1 MSTWNIYHK
10 DGSKLTD
17 VNGEQITVHGLEY
30 SDSWMGE
37 CFVTINFKHEVP
49 INFQIGDY
57 IVYRGE
63 RFELNYEPG
72 KDKQARPDT
81 YGEGFVYDSVKFNAL
96 QDELS
101 RAEFLDVVLND
112 NELHYT
118 ALPKFPFYVQTLD
131 DLLDRIQANLDEQI
145 GKGLWKIYSRNM
157 ERSVQR
163 GALESEWMSMYGEGT
178 RDNVIESM
186 SITVDSQTCWQA
198 LSLVNEKW
206 DINFIVRGRNVYV
219 GTTGIQA
226 NHIFKYGLGEG
237 LYEIVQN
244 ADSDQSVVTRLRAYG
259 SEKNLPSH
267 YYADLGVKYVAN
279 ITKVVEASTNV
290 ELELGIDYIETYFK
304 NKRKYIVSGE
314 SQEQSFGW
322 VLQVTFDFQTIIT
335 GYVTQAYNS
344 NKCRFYSELKGTQ
357 VDSGDEESK
366 EKLEAFIAQ
375 VKAGNTKMYITS
387 GLNKKIVPSSM
398 KEYAENLPNNMSINR
413 LMLPGFP
420 HVSLSDFY
428 DSLTDEEKKYVNP
441 TGKQHR
447 FSTDPHRPYI
457 DSINIDQ
464 IGLRSASQFFDTDDK
479 TNGVIE
485 IYPTIEEMEIGGVRV
500 DEIDEGIAP
509 DDDGRFGD
517 NETVRNVD
525 IYLNKAIDFDINDL
539 KDDDFSISMKD
550 GMCGGRTF
558 KVASS
563 TKVDGRWRLTIERVK
578 DDALELWFPYRDY
591 PIKKGDHFVLTGIT
605 LPDSYVNAASL
616 KLLKYAIAYLDKNDY
631 TRYVYQPKVDELF
644 MARQHD
650 QAKEDTTGTI
660 KSLHDTLKAGDLME
674 FEDTDLGIGGVISID
689 QLTIKEEDGK
699 IPTYEITLR
708 EDKEVGTIQ
717 KIQQQISSLQSGN
730 GGTGAGLTTTQV
742 KNQVATEGSKH
753 FISKINNDTAKGTVT
768 WEKIQKFLQ
777 GLNIGDGNSKWSA
790 DGTLI
795 LFRLLTNNFS
805 SGLYGQGAQI
815 DEKGNIEANSIYTRQ
830 FISAPK
836 FVYNEI
842 SVTKAEQWNTNGYGT
857 IESVDVENRT
867 ITLHL
872 EENDYGSLQV
882 GDICRGLYADI
893 DNAHGADK
901 TEEGAL
907 DDCNFVQHKGFFT
920 TYFYVSHIITSEKG
934 KFVFQYGKKSSVT
947 PDPCAYMD
955 FAQYG
960 SFTDEKRQSSM
971 YFSSR
976 GNSYIEVLDGVC
988 TWEVQPQNRVAR
1000 YGWLGGLALVKKDG
1014 SIVRPEGNGIY
1025 VQDNIY
1031 FGGNVNYLQGLS
1043 GLDDLREEA
1052 KAYDVSLSQY
1062 QSVITVDDMGNVING
1077 LYTEDEAKTTKQYR
1091 ISTAV
1096 FVRKGM
1102 DILLEEDGNTED
1114 VTAGHYRVHAVSED
1128 CEVMVQNSTIFVT
1141 AIKNIKDGVA
1151 GTTDDA
1157 TFDYDAM
1164 RKATDAM
1171 VTIVVELEGKTSK
1184 MVQMPI
1190 RIQHDTLPFMVCD
1203 LSNESASVA
1212 WNTKTAKY
1220 IGLPIK
1226 TKVSLM
1232 YHNEPWAISSLNIS
1246 KVAGLKTS
1254 MSIEGKAKVIT
1265 IDADNLTADTL
1276 AQVTKMNIT
1285 VVGRYAGANYEYTRE
1300 LTILK
1305 SSDTVVYELIPSA
1318 DSIVV
1323 DKDGNKT
1330 VNSVSCDVYATS
1342 SDDKRYKLTALPS
1355 GMTLKYGKSENAT
1368 TSVGIG
1374 ADVPVSVSDKMVTFA
1389 LYDSNNNMLDKESV
1403 PVVAFGK
1410 DGKGIEYIFK
1420 LQDTAPSNP
1429 TPDNYAT
1436 NTEYQRTDK
1445 EFVPS
1450 GWTDDPTGVT
1460 AANPYEW
1467 VCKRVSTNGHWG
1479 AFSEPAEY
1487 AHFGKHAPKAKS
1499 SDDIVTIPTDSNGN
1513 ALLTFREEVGFSLL
1527 VDGHECNI
1535 SSIQKYSSTL
1545 SNVSCSI
1552 SSNVATIKCEEG
1564 AKLGITSQTVVFKV
1578 TGTLDGSSYI
1588 DYVTVKVVPNVTGA
1602 DGDGYEYI
1610 YYLSSSSSASSIP
1623 TPKRTNGVLT
1633 NGWKDDP
1640 MAPTKSS
1647 QYVWV
1652 AYKKGAV
1659 GSDGTFSTPKLFNRY
1674 PRSIDHQTCKYL
1686 TTSSISDN
1694 PSASKIWSSGSTT
1707 MPTDFNDTYPWLWKL
1722 TRTFFTDNTTED
1734 SVVCEGYKAKD
1745 GIGIKSVNTW
1755 YGLSSYMTSQP
1766 SSYGYDTLSD
1776 IVIKDNKDMY
1786 VWSRDEV
1793 TYTDNKTG
1801 WTGAYCIGKCSDLV
1815 SVREEYGTS
1824 TSDGTEPSSW
1834 SGTYPDSAP
1843 KGTYIWSRDVVE
1855 WKDGITTTSAAQ
1867 LIGYIATDGLH
1878 APKATCTDDKV
1889 TIPTDSSGNA
1899 LVSFDESISFNL
1911 YVDGTACSISSVTK
1925 VSDTLSYVYCSIS
1938 SNVARFSCSKGATL
1952 GKNAQH
1958 VRFKV
1963 VGTLSGKTYSDY
1975 VIVKVIP
1982 NVTGEDG
1989 DGYEYIYYLSSSSSA
2004 SSIPTPKRTNG
2015 VLTNGWQDDPMSPT
2029 VDKQYV
2035 YVAYKKG
2042 VVGSN
2047 GTFSAPKLFNRFPKS
2062 ISKQETRF
2070 YAHSSLTSAPKNDVL
2085 WNSGSTSMPTDF
2097 SDAYPWLWKIVR
2109 TTYTDGTTSDVVSCE
2124 GYKAKDGIGI
2134 KSVNTYY
2141 ALSDDME
2148 QPSTSK
2154 FTHDTLSEVV
2164 ISNNG
2169 DKYVWSADK
2178 VTYTNTDIGWT
2189 GIYCIGK
2196 CSDLTSVIEEYG
2208 TSASDT
2214 NKPTSWSEKYPTDAP
2229 KGTYIWSRD
2238 KIVWKKGDPTYST
2251 AQLIG
2256 YIAKDG
2262 ENGVGSVVAY
2272 QREAVLPTQK
2282 PSVTSYDIYKNS
2294 DELGNKWQKS
2304 APPAKEGLYS
2314 GGSISGTVL
2323 YNQNANGGNW
2333 QSGVSDGGYTWY
2345 KSPAVANNGIATMQ
2359 IRFSTTVANQYVT
2372 FYIKAY
2378 SEANYDFILLSE
2390 IDSANVDR
2398 TNNYSFRVSGN
2409 GVVEKATLK
2418 CDKAGSHFVTVA
2430 YAKDVGG
2437 ASFGDYGLVRMS
2449 TSENYVRMKPLL
2461 YRCDGEVASNKVIA
2475 WGNIY
2480 QAQGDKGDTGDKG
2493 DKGETGGKGDKGETG
2508 VGIASIQTYYL
2519 ISSMS
2524 SGITTSSSG
2533 WSTNMV
2539 NPTSSKPYLWSY
2551 VKTTLSNGDIT
2562 SSTPVIIGNFAEA
2575 GVMGE
2580 IGCIIRP
2587 SIWKSGVEYLN
2598 ESALTNKQEKY
2609 IDLVYVEDAS
2619 ANDGWRQYMC
2629 ALTHTS
2635 SSNNSPTSSGGSKY
2649 WTKLSDTG
2657 PIYAPLILAKN
2668 AVLNFTQGQQFNLVE
2683 NGKIFASYRIPGS
2696 DGAALWLGGSTASS
2710 APFSV
2715 DKNGS
2720 LKSTSGIIGGVEI
2733 SQERLGVGVAD
2744 VGNKTFKGA
2753 ILSSEGIF
2761 TGYKS
2766 SYFGAGVFAAD
2777 DPSGSTIQMY
2787 DKKALS
2793 TISVSSPSLYVRKYS
2808 PDSMILNNIDKYY
2821 GAALIVDV
2829 PKGVGVAS
2837 LGNNVLGGLALS
2849 AVAGDLDIGSTDNL
2863 FQKNRGTVAYLTNSS
2878 GRRFYLPDNP
2888 HEGQVVIVIQG
2899 STGNITFYHPGKRLV
2914 IQNTVKDSG
2923 GFYSGK
2929 QGQFNIFV
2937 YIGSMWYGTYSNG

>member
-1 MSTWNIYHK
+1 MVTEVKNTNYWISSSALYIQLNAMGEPDYIQSSVVSGASILCYMNNVPGLGYDAGHNYQRWTLASYPSIFPDSGKKYIYVAIPRVRTGDNDIATVVFPSQRIDIYGK
-10 DGSKLTD
+10 AIIEQTKEDGSK
-17 VNGEQITVHGLEY
+17 
-30 SDSWMGE
+30 
-37 CFVTINFKHEVP
+37 
-49 INFQIGDY
+49 
-57 IVYRGE
+57 
-63 RFELNYEPG
+63 EL
-72 KDKQARPDT
+72 
-81 YGEGFVYDSVKFNAL
+81 
-96 QDELS
+96 
-101 RAEFLDVVLND
+101 
-112 NELHYT
+112 
-118 ALPKFPFYVQTLD
+118 
-131 DLLDRIQANLDEQI
+131 
-145 GKGLWKIYSRNM
+145 
-157 ERSVQR
+157 
-163 GALESEWMSMYGEGT
+163 
-178 RDNVIESM
+178 
-186 SITVDSQTCWQA
+186 
-198 LSLVNEKW
+198 
-206 DINFIVRGRNVYV
+206 
-219 GTTGIQA
+219 
-226 NHIFKYGLGEG
+226 
-237 LYEIVQN
+237 
-244 ADSDQSVVTRLRAYG
+244 
-259 SEKNLPSH
+259 
-267 YYADLGVKYVAN
+267 
-279 ITKVVEASTNV
+279 
-290 ELELGIDYIETYFK
+290 
-304 NKRKYIVSGE
+304 VSG
-314 SQEQSFGW
+314 
-322 VLQVTFDFQTIIT
+322 
-335 GYVTQAYNS
+335 
-344 NKCRFYSELKGTQ
+344 
-357 VDSGDEESK
+357 
-366 EKLEAFIAQ
+366 
-375 VKAGNTKMYITS
+375 
-387 GLNKKIVPSSM
+387 
-398 KEYAENLPNNMSINR
+398 
-413 LMLPGFP
+413 
-420 HVSLSDFY
+420 
-428 DSLTDEEKKYVNP
+428 
-441 TGKQHR
+441 
-447 FSTDPHRPYI
+447 
-457 DSINIDQ
+457 DQ
-464 IGLRSASQFFDTDDK
+464 IGNENFYYIYLQGIISEVKTDTDNTRKREWEQHIDCGSLA
-479 TNGVIE
+479 T
-485 IYPTIEEMEIGGVRV
+485 
-500 DEIDEGIAP
+500 DE
-509 DDDGRFGD
+509 
-517 NETVRNVD
+517 
-525 IYLNKAIDFDINDL
+525 
-539 KDDDFSISMKD
+539 
-550 GMCGGRTF
+550 
-558 KVASS
+558 
-563 TKVDGRWRLTIERVK
+563 
-578 DDALELWFPYRDY
+578 
-591 PIKKGDHFVLTGIT
+591 
-605 LPDSYVNAASL
+605 
-616 KLLKYAIAYLDKNDY
+616 AIASGGEGAWWQFNSA
-631 TRYVYQPKVDELF
+631 T
-644 MARQHD
+644 
-650 QAKEDTTGTI
+650 DTITF
-660 KSLHDTLKAGDLME
+660 LK
-674 FEDTDLGIGGVISID
+674 
-689 QLTIKEEDGK
+689 
-699 IPTYEITLR
+699 
-708 EDKEVGTIQ
+708 TIQ
-717 KIQQQISSLQSGN
+717 KATFEELIAKVAKITKLILN
-730 GGTGAGLTTTQV
+730 GKDLTGVADDTTIETSTTTVVTPQYLGQFGV
-742 KNQVATEGSKH
+742 KH
-753 FISKINNDTAKGTVT
+753 FLAKDKDDVAHGTIT
-768 WEKIQKFLQ
+768 FEKVQKFLQ
-777 GLNIGDGNSKWSA
+777 GLNIGDGNGAWSA
-790 DGTLI
+790 DGTLS
-795 LFRLLTNNFS
+795 LFKLLTNNFD
-805 SGLYGQGAQI
+805 SGPYGHGAQI
-815 DEKGNIEANSIYTRQ
+815 DEKGNIEANSIYARQ

-836 FVYNEI
+836 FVFNEI

-857 IESVDVENRT
+857 IESVDVKNRT

-1141 AIKNIKDGVA
+1141 AIRNIKDGVA
-1151 GTTDDA
+1151 GTEDDA
-1157 TFDYDAM
+1157 TFNYDAM

-1246 KVAGLKTS
+1246 NVAGLKTS

-1276 AQVTKMNIT
+1276 AQITKMNIT

-1342 SDDKRYKLTALPS
+1342 SDDKRYKLTALPA
-1355 GMTLKYGKSENAT
+1355 GMSLKYGKSENAT

-1374 ADVPVSVSDKMVTFA
+1374 ADVPVSASDKMVTFA

-1403 PVVAFGK
+1403 PVLAYGK

-1420 LQDTAPSNP
+1420 LQNSAPSNP
-1429 TPDNYAT
+1429 TPSGYAT
-1436 NTEYQRTDK
+1436 DPDYQRTDQ
-1445 EFVPS
+1445 EYIPY
-1450 GWTDDPTGVT
+1450 GWTDDPTGVD
-1460 AANPYEW
+1460 AVNQYEW
-1467 VCKRVSTNGHWG
+1467 VSKRVSTNGRWG

-1499 SDDIVTIPTDSNGN
+1499 SDDIVTIPTDSKGM
-1513 ALLTFREEVGFSLL
+1513 ALVAFRESIQFQLL
-1527 VDGHECNI
+1527 VDGLSCTLTSVTI
-1535 SSIQKYSSTL
+1535 DSSTL
-1545 SNVSCSI
+1545 SDVSCSI
-1552 SSNVATIKCEEG
+1552 SSNVANISCAEG
-1564 AKLGITSQTVVFKV
+1564 ANLGTTAQTIVFRV
-1578 TGTLDGSSYI
+1578 AGRLSDGSSYS

-1623 TPKRTNGVLT
+1623 TPRRQNGIL
-1633 NGWKDDP
+1633 
-1640 MAPTKSS
+1640 
-1647 QYVWV
+1647 Q
-1652 AYKKGAV
+1652 
-1659 GSDGTFSTPKLFNRY
+1659 
-1674 PRSIDHQTCKYL
+1674 
-1686 TTSSISDN
+1686 DN
-1694 PSASKIWSSGSTT
+1694 
-1707 MPTDFNDTYPWLWKL
+1707 
-1722 TRTFFTDNTTED
+1722 
-1734 SVVCEGYKAKD
+1734 
-1745 GIGIKSVNTW
+1745 
-1755 YGLSSYMTSQP
+1755 
-1766 SSYGYDTLSD
+1766 
-1776 IVIKDNKDMY
+1776 
-1786 VWSRDEV
+1786 
-1793 TYTDNKTG
+1793 
-1801 WTGAYCIGKCSDLV
+1801 
-1815 SVREEYGTS
+1815 
-1824 TSDGTEPSSW
+1824 
-1834 SGTYPDSAP
+1834 
-1843 KGTYIWSRDVVE
+1843 
-1855 WKDGITTTSAAQ
+1855 
-1867 LIGYIATDGLH
+1867 
-1878 APKATCTDDKV
+1878 
-1889 TIPTDSSGNA
+1889 
-1899 LVSFDESISFNL
+1899 
-1911 YVDGTACSISSVTK
+1911 
-1925 VSDTLSYVYCSIS
+1925 
-1938 SNVARFSCSKGATL
+1938 
-1952 GKNAQH
+1952 
-1958 VRFKV
+1958 
-1963 VGTLSGKTYSDY
+1963 
-1975 VIVKVIP
+1975 
-1982 NVTGEDG
+1982 
-1989 DGYEYIYYLSSSSSA
+1989 
-2004 SSIPTPKRTNG
+2004 
-2015 VLTNGWQDDPMSPT
+2015 WQDDPMSPT

-2047 GTFSAPKLFNRFPKS
+2047 GTFSTPKLFNRFPKS
-2062 ISKQETRF
+2062 ISKQETKF
-2070 YAHSSLTSAPKNDVL
+2070 YTTSSLSPAPEAWKI
-2085 WNSGSTSMPTDF
+2085 WNYGSTSMPTDF
-2097 SDAYPWLWKIVR
+2097 NDSYPWLWKVIR
-2109 TTYTDGTTSDVVSCE
+2109 TTYTDGTTDDVVSCE
-2124 GYKAKDGIGI
+2124 GYKAKNGTDGAPG
-2134 KSVNTYY
+2134 
-2141 ALSDDME
+2141 A
-2148 QPSTSK
+2148 P
-2154 FTHDTLSEVV
+2154 
-2164 ISNNG
+2164 
-2169 DKYVWSADK
+2169 
-2178 VTYTNTDIGWT
+2178 
-2189 GIYCIGK
+2189 
-2196 CSDLTSVIEEYG
+2196 G
-2208 TSASDT
+2208 T
-2214 NKPTSWSEKYPTDAP
+2214 PGAP
-2229 KGTYIWSRD
+2229 
-2238 KIVWKKGDPTYST
+2238 
-2251 AQLIG
+2251 
-2256 YIAKDG
+2256 
-2262 ENGVGSVVAY
+2262 
-2272 QREAVLPTQK
+2272 
-2282 PSVTSYDIYKNS
+2282 
-2294 DELGNKWQKS
+2294 
-2304 APPAKEGLYS
+2304 
-2314 GGSISGTVL
+2314 
-2323 YNQNANGGNW
+2323 
-2333 QSGVSDGGYTWY
+2333 
-2345 KSPAVANNGIATMQ
+2345 
-2359 IRFSTTVANQYVT
+2359 
-2372 FYIKAY
+2372 
-2378 SEANYDFILLSE
+2378 
-2390 IDSANVDR
+2390 
-2398 TNNYSFRVSGN
+2398 
-2409 GVVEKATLK
+2409 
-2418 CDKAGSHFVTVA
+2418 
-2430 YAKDVGG
+2430 
-2437 ASFGDYGLVRMS
+2437 
-2449 TSENYVRMKPLL
+2449 
-2461 YRCDGEVASNKVIA
+2461 
-2475 WGNIY
+2475 
-2480 QAQGDKGDTGDKG
+2480 
-2493 DKGETGGKGDKGETG
+2493 G
-2508 VGIASIQTYYL
+2508 VGISSIQTYYL
-2519 ISSMS
+2519 ISSKS
-2524 SGITTSSSG
+2524 SGITTSLSD
-2533 WSTNMV
+2533 WSTGMV

-2575 GVMGE
+2575 GVMGA

-2587 SIWKSGVEYLN
+2587 SIWKSGVVYLN

-2649 WTKLSDTG
+2649 WTQLSDTG

-2696 DGAALWLGGSTASS
+2696 DGAAFWLGGSTASS

-2849 AVAGDLDIGSTDNL
+2849 AVAGDLDIGSTDYL

-2937 YIGSMWYGTYSNG
+2937 YINSMWYGTYSNG

>member
-17 VNGEQITVHGLEY
+17 VNEEQITVHGLEY

-37 CFVTINFKHEVP
+37 CFVAINFKHEVP

-96 QDELS
+96 QDELA

-206 DINFIVRGRNVYV
+206 GINFIVRGRNVYV

-290 ELELGIDYIETYFK
+290 ELELDIDYIETYFK

-366 EKLEAFIAQ
+366 EKLDAFIAQ

-563 TKVDGRWRLTIERVK
+563 TKVDGRWRLTIERIK
-578 DDALELWFPYRDY
+578 DDALELWFPYKDY
-591 PIKKGDHFVLTGIT
+591 PIRKGDHFVLTGIT

-650 QAKEDTTGTI
+650 QTKEDTTGAI

-674 FEDTDLGIGGVISID
+674 FEDTDLRIGGVISID

-699 IPTYEITLR
+699 IPTYDITLR
-708 EDKEVGTIQ
+708 ENKEVGTIQ
-717 KIQQQISSLQSGN
+717 KMQQQISSLQSGN

-753 FISKINNDTAKGTVT
+753 FISKINDDTAKGTVT
-768 WEKIQKFLQ
+768 WEKVQKFLQ
-777 GLNIGDGNSKWSA
+777 GLNIGEGNGTWSA
-790 DGTLI
+790 DGTLS
-795 LFRLLTNNFS
+795 LFKLLTNNFD
-805 SGLYGQGAQI
+805 SGLYGHGAQI
-815 DEKGNIEANSIYTRQ
+815 DEKGDMEVNSIYARK

-836 FVYNEI
+836 FVFNEI

-901 TEEGAL
+901 IEEGAL
-907 DDCNFVQHKGFFT
+907 DDCNFVQHKGFFS
-920 TYFYVSHIITSEKG
+920 TYFYVTHIITNEKG
-934 KFVFQYGKKSSVT
+934 KFVFQYGKRSSVT

-976 GNSYIEVLDGVC
+976 GNSFIEVLDGVK
-988 TWEVQPQNRVAR
+988 TWEVQSQNRVAR
-1000 YGWLGGLALVKKDG
+1000 YGWLGGLLLVKKDG
-1014 SIVRPEGNGIY
+1014 STVRPEGNGIY

-1031 FGGNVNYLQGLS
+1031 FGGNINYLQGLS

-1077 LYTEDEAKTTKQYR
+1077 LYTEDETTKQYR

-1102 DILLEEDGNTED
+1102 DILLEEDANTED

-1141 AIKNIKDGVA
+1141 AIRNIKDGVA
-1151 GTTDDA
+1151 GTKDDA

-1265 IDADNLTADTL
+1265 IEADNLTADTL
-1276 AQVTKMNIT
+1276 AQITKMNIT

-1342 SDDKRYKLTALPS
+1342 SDDKRYKLTALPA
-1355 GMTLKYGKSENAT
+1355 GMSLKYGKSENAT
-1368 TSVGIG
+1368 KDLALGAGVDVTS
-1374 ADVPVSVSDKMVTFA
+1374 DDKMVTFA
-1389 LYDSNNNMLDKESV
+1389 LYDKNNQMLDKESV
-1403 PVVAFGK
+1403 PVLAFGK
-1410 DGKGIEYIFK
+1410 DGKGIEYIYK
-1420 LQDTAPSNP
+1420 LQNSAPSNP

-1467 VCKRVSTNGHWG
+1467 VSKRVSTNGHWG

-1499 SDDIVTIPTDSNGN
+1499 SDDIVTIPTDSDGN
-1513 ALLTFREEVGFSLL
+1513 ALLAFREEVGFSLL

-1552 SSNVATIKCEEG
+1552 SSNTASISCAEG
-1564 AKLGITSQTVVFKV
+1564 ANLGMVAQTIVFKV
-1578 TGTLDGSSYI
+1578 TGTLDGSTYI
-1588 DYVTVKVVPNVTGA
+1588 DYVTVKIVPNVTGA

-1610 YYLSSSSSASSIP
+1610 YYQSNYLNNDFSA
-1623 TPKRTNGVLT
+1623 PKRTNGKLT
-1633 NGWKDDP
+1633 DGWQDDL
-1640 MAPTKSS
+1640 MAPTEDKR
-1647 QYVWV
+1647 YVFV
-1652 AYKKGAV
+1652 AYKRGEL
-1659 GSDGTFSTPKLFNRY
+1659 GSDGEFSMPQLFNRY
-1674 PRSIDHQTCKYL
+1674 PRSIVSQETRFIAWHSL
-1686 TTSSISDN
+1686 TDAPDAN
-1694 PSASKIWSSGSTT
+1694 EIWYHGSTD
-1707 MPTDFNDTYPWLWKL
+1707 MPKDFSDDKPWLWKVV
-1722 TRTFFTDNTTED
+1722 RTNYTEGD
-1734 SVVCEGYKAKD
+1734 PEYTVSFEGYKAKD
-1745 GIGIKSVNTW
+1745 G
-1755 YGLSSYMTSQP
+1755 
-1766 SSYGYDTLSD
+1766 
-1776 IVIKDNKDMY
+1776 
-1786 VWSRDEV
+1786 
-1793 TYTDNKTG
+1793 
-1801 WTGAYCIGKCSDLV
+1801 
-1815 SVREEYGTS
+1815 
-1824 TSDGTEPSSW
+1824 
-1834 SGTYPDSAP
+1834 
-1843 KGTYIWSRDVVE
+1843 
-1855 WKDGITTTSAAQ
+1855 
-1867 LIGYIATDGLH
+1867 DGL
-1878 APKATCTDDKV
+1878 
-1889 TIPTDSSGNA
+1889 I
-1899 LVSFDESISFNL
+1899 
-1911 YVDGTACSISSVTK
+1911 
-1925 VSDTLSYVYCSIS
+1925 
-1938 SNVARFSCSKGATL
+1938 
-1952 GKNAQH
+1952 
-1958 VRFKV
+1958 
-1963 VGTLSGKTYSDY
+1963 VGYQ
-1975 VIVKVIP
+1975 
-1982 NVTGEDG
+1982 
-1989 DGYEYIYYLSSSSSA
+1989 SSA
-2004 SSIPTPKRTNG
+2004 SEPSVLPTPKT
-2015 VLTNGWQDDPMSPT
+2015 LADYDKAQDDI
-2029 VDKQYV
+2029 
-2035 YVAYKKG
+2035 
-2042 VVGSN
+2042 GS
-2047 GTFSAPKLFNRFPKS
+2047 GWTKTAPSTGGKS
-2062 ISKQETRF
+2062 IVLGGKITTDEISDRYNSSTNAWGTEESEILLDGIKQKKTF
-2070 YAHSSLTSAPKNDVL
+2070 YKTPSSLGNNGKCIRRI
-2085 WNSGSTSMPTDF
+2085 
-2097 SDAYPWLWKIVR
+2097 K
-2109 TTYTDGTTSDVVSCE
+2109 VVNHFRDS
-2124 GYKAKDGIGI
+2124 YLRVMM
-2134 KSVNTYY
+2134 KSYSETNWDLVCISRLY
-2141 ALSDDME
+2141 L
-2148 QPSTSK
+2148 P
-2154 FTHDTLSEVV
+2154 SEV
-2164 ISNNG
+2164 ID
-2169 DKYVWSADK
+2169 DKGNQLK
-2178 VTYTNTDIGWT
+2178 TD
-2189 GIYCIGK
+2189 
-2196 CSDLTSVIEEYG
+2196 DEYL
-2208 TSASDT
+2208 SKS
-2214 NKPTSWSEKYPTDAP
+2214 KY
-2229 KGTYIWSRD
+2229 
-2238 KIVWKKGDPTYST
+2238 
-2251 AQLIG
+2251 
-2256 YIAKDG
+2256 
-2262 ENGVGSVVAY
+2262 AY
-2272 QREAVLPTQK
+2272 E
-2282 PSVTSYDIYKNS
+2282 
-2294 DELGNKWQKS
+2294 
-2304 APPAKEGLYS
+2304 
-2314 GGSISGTVL
+2314 
-2323 YNQNANGGNW
+2323 
-2333 QSGVSDGGYTWY
+2333 
-2345 KSPAVANNGIATMQ
+2345 
-2359 IRFSTTVANQYVT
+2359 
-2372 FYIKAY
+2372 
-2378 SEANYDFILLSE
+2378 
-2390 IDSANVDR
+2390 
-2398 TNNYSFRVSGN
+2398 VSGN
-2409 GVVEKATLK
+2409 GQSLVAELSMP
-2418 CDKAGSHFVTVA
+2418 DAGEYYFFIG
-2430 YAKDVGG
+2430 YFKDG
-2437 ASFGDYGLVRMS
+2437 SNDSYGDYGLFAWQAMIALTESLWR
-2449 TSENYVRMKPLL
+2449 T
-2461 YRCDGEVASNKVIA
+2461 DGTVDTV
-2475 WGNIY
+2475 GNITWSKAMPM
-2480 QAQGDKGDTGDKG
+2480 QAEAIVMERAYIATTNDTKAPAKPYRTNGILQG
-2493 DKGETGGKGDKGETG
+2493 
-2508 VGIASIQTYYL
+2508 
-2519 ISSMS
+2519 
-2524 SGITTSSSG
+2524 G
-2533 WSTNMV
+2533 WTAKRLAVSSTNRFIWESV
-2539 NPTSSKPYLWSY
+2539 RTGKHGTDSVQDDWS
-2551 VKTTLSNGDIT
+2551 L
-2562 SSTPVIIGNFAEA
+2562 PVVVANFAEA
-2575 GVMGE
+2575 GKMGKN
-2580 IGCIIRP
+2580 GCIVRN
-2587 SIWKSGVEYLN
+2587 SEGWKSGATYHN
-2598 ESALTNKQEKY
+2598 DSALTKEQKY
-2609 IDLVYVEDAS
+2609 IDLIYIEDNN
-2619 ANDGWRQYMC
+2619 ANDGWSIYQC
-2629 ALTHTS
+2629 NVTHTATGS
-2635 SSNNSPTSSGGSKY
+2635 SFDPSAVDSDKNKL

-2657 PIYAPLILAKN
+2657 PMYSPLIVAKN
-2668 AVLNFTQGQQFNLVE
+2668 AVLKFAQGQQFNLMEGNNIFGSFRWVKDDVDYAFWIGGTEGSNATTSITRGGKFKTTDADITGKITATSGQIGGFKLEDNNLVCSNARLAIGEERNSFTRMVVLDAKSFTYDSYNFALSVVNYGIVTQSSTTQAGIHINVGASNSSVQYPGIVME
-2683 NGKIFASYRIPGS
+2683 NGTFVGFRIPIVPLYYSMDLRNSASIYASGMCIRCNNSSSITITLPTSATGAKTGDVFTVIRAGTGDVTIKAPAGVSYR
-2696 DGAALWLGGSTASS
+2696 T
-2710 APFSV
+2710 
-2715 DKNGS
+2715 
-2720 LKSTSGIIGGVEI
+2720 
-2733 SQERLGVGVAD
+2733 
-2744 VGNKTFKGA
+2744 
-2753 ILSSEGIF
+2753 
-2761 TGYKS
+2761 
-2766 SYFGAGVFAAD
+2766 
-2777 DPSGSTIQMY
+2777 
-2787 DKKALS
+2787 
-2793 TISVSSPSLYVRKYS
+2793 
-2808 PDSMILNNIDKYY
+2808 
-2821 GAALIVDV
+2821 
-2829 PKGVGVAS
+2829 
-2837 LGNNVLGGLALS
+2837 
-2849 AVAGDLDIGSTDNL
+2849 
-2863 FQKNRGTVAYLTNSS
+2863 SS
-2878 GRRFYLPDNP
+2878 GKTGEFT
-2888 HEGQVVIVIQG
+2888 
-2899 STGNITFYHPGKRLV
+2899 STK
-2914 IQNTVKDSG
+2914 KDE
-2923 GFYSGK
+2923 
-2929 QGQFNIFV
+2929 QIHLIFD
-2937 YIGSMWYGTYSNG
+2937 GDTWFSECSAG

>member
-37 CFVTINFKHEVP
+37 CFLTISFKHEVP

-131 DLLDRIQANLDEQI
+131 DLLDRIQANLDDQI

-178 RDNVIESM
+178 SDNVIESM

-198 LSLVNEKW
+198 LALVNEKW
-206 DINFIVRGRNVYV
+206 DVNFIVRGRNIYV

-226 NHIFKYGLGEG
+226 NHIFKYGIGKG
-237 LYEIVQN
+237 LYEIEEN

-267 YYADLGVKYVAN
+267 YYADLGVKYLAN
-279 ITKVVEASTNV
+279 ITKVVTASTNI
-290 ELELGIDYIETYFK
+290 ELELDIDYVETYFK
-304 NKRKYIVSGE
+304 NKRKYVVSGE
-314 SQEQSFGW
+314 SQEQEYGW

-335 GYVTQAYNS
+335 GYVTQLSSS

-357 VDSGDEESK
+357 TDSGDEESK
-366 EKLEAFIAQ
+366 EKLDAFIAQ
-375 VKAGNTKMYITS
+375 VKAGKTKMYITS

-398 KEYAENLPNNMSINR
+398 KEYAENLPNNMAVNR

-428 DSLTDEEKKYVNP
+428 NSLTDTEKKYVNP
-441 TGKQHR
+441 TGKKHK

-464 IGLRSASQFFDTDDK
+464 IGLRSASQFFETDDK
-479 TNGVIE
+479 TNGIIE
-485 IYPTIEEMEIGGVRV
+485 IYPTIEEMVIGGIRV
-500 DEIDEGIAP
+500 DEIDDGVAP

-517 NETVRNVD
+517 NETVKNVD

-563 TKVDGRWRLTIERVK
+563 TKVDGRWRLTIERTK

-650 QAKEDTTGTI
+650 QAKEDTTGAI

-674 FEDTDLGIGGVISID
+674 FEDTDLRIGGVISID

-699 IPTYEITLR
+699 IPTYDITLR

-717 KIQQQISSLQSGN
+717 KMQQQISSLQSGN

-742 KNQVATEGSKH
+742 KNQVAAEGSKH
-753 FISKINNDTAKGTVT
+753 FISRINDDTAKGTIT
-768 WEKIQKFLQ
+768 WEKVQKLLK
-777 GLNIGDGNSKWSA
+777 GLDIGDNKGTWSA
-790 DGTLI
+790 DGTLT
-795 LFRLLTNNFS
+795 LFKLLTNNFD
-805 SGLYGQGAQI
+805 SGPYGHGAQI
-815 DEKGNIEANSIYTRQ
+815 DEKGDMEVNSIYARQ

-836 FVYNEI
+836 FVFNEI

-857 IESVDVENRT
+857 IESVDVKNRI

-901 TEEGAL
+901 IEEGAL
-907 DDCNFVQHKGFFT
+907 DDCNFVQHKGFFS
-920 TYFYVSHIITSEKG
+920 TYFYVMHIITSEKG

-960 SFTDEKRQSSM
+960 SFTDEKRQSCM

-976 GNSYIEVLDGVC
+976 GNSFIEVLDGVK
-988 TWEVQPQNRVAR
+988 TWEVQSQNRVAR

-1031 FGGNVNYLQGLS
+1031 FGGNINYLQGLS

-1096 FVRKGM
+1096 FVRKGL

-1141 AIKNIKDGVA
+1141 AIRNIKDGVA
-1151 GTTDDA
+1151 GTNDDA
-1157 TFDYDAM
+1157 NFDYDAM

-1171 VTIVVELEGKTSK
+1171 VTIVVELEGKISK
-1184 MVQMPI
+1184 TVQMPI

-1318 DSIVV
+1318 DSIVM

-1355 GMTLKYGKSENAT
+1355 GMSLKYGKSENAT

-1374 ADVPVSVSDKMVTFA
+1374 TDVPVSASDKMVTFA

-1403 PVVAFGK
+1403 PVLAYGK

-1420 LQDTAPSNP
+1420 LKNTAPSNP
-1429 TPDNYAT
+1429 TPSGYAT
-1436 NTEYQRTDK
+1436 DTDYQRTDY
-1445 EFVPS
+1445 VPTTL
-1450 GWTDDPTGVT
+1450 GWTDDPTGVD
-1460 AANPYEW
+1460 AVNQYEW

-1499 SDDIVTIPTDSNGN
+1499 SDDIVTIPTDSDGN
-1513 ALLTFREEVGFSLL
+1513 ALLAFREEVGFSLL

-1564 AKLGITSQTVVFKV
+1564 AKLGITSQTIVFKV
-1578 TGTLDGSSYI
+1578 TGTHDDGSTYI
-1588 DYVTVKVVPNVTGA
+1588 DYVTVKIVPNVTGA

-1610 YYLSSSSSASSIP
+1610 YYQSNYLNNDFSA
-1623 TPKRTNGVLT
+1623 PKRTNGKLT
-1633 NGWKDDP
+1633 DGWQDDL
-1640 MAPTKSS
+1640 MAPTEDKR
-1647 QYVWV
+1647 YVFV
-1652 AYKKGAV
+1652 AYKRGEL
-1659 GSDGTFSTPKLFNRY
+1659 GSDGEFSMPQLFNRY
-1674 PRSIDHQTCKYL
+1674 PRSIVRQETKFIAWHSL
-1686 TTSSISDN
+1686 TDAPDAN
-1694 PSASKIWSSGSTT
+1694 EIWYHGST
-1707 MPTDFNDTYPWLWKL
+1707 D
-1722 TRTFFTDNTTED
+1722 
-1734 SVVCEGYKAKD
+1734 
-1745 GIGIKSVNTW
+1745 
-1755 YGLSSYMTSQP
+1755 
-1766 SSYGYDTLSD
+1766 
-1776 IVIKDNKDMY
+1776 
-1786 VWSRDEV
+1786 
-1793 TYTDNKTG
+1793 
-1801 WTGAYCIGKCSDLV
+1801 
-1815 SVREEYGTS
+1815 
-1824 TSDGTEPSSW
+1824 
-1834 SGTYPDSAP
+1834 
-1843 KGTYIWSRDVVE
+1843 
-1855 WKDGITTTSAAQ
+1855 
-1867 LIGYIATDGLH
+1867 
-1878 APKATCTDDKV
+1878 
-1889 TIPTDSSGNA
+1889 
-1899 LVSFDESISFNL
+1899 
-1911 YVDGTACSISSVTK
+1911 
-1925 VSDTLSYVYCSIS
+1925 
-1938 SNVARFSCSKGATL
+1938 
-1952 GKNAQH
+1952 
-1958 VRFKV
+1958 
-1963 VGTLSGKTYSDY
+1963 
-1975 VIVKVIP
+1975 
-1982 NVTGEDG
+1982 
-1989 DGYEYIYYLSSSSSA
+1989 
-2004 SSIPTPKRTNG
+2004 
-2015 VLTNGWQDDPMSPT
+2015 
-2029 VDKQYV
+2029 
-2035 YVAYKKG
+2035 
-2042 VVGSN
+2042 
-2047 GTFSAPKLFNRFPKS
+2047 
-2062 ISKQETRF
+2062 
-2070 YAHSSLTSAPKNDVL
+2070 
-2085 WNSGSTSMPTDF
+2085 MPTDF
-2097 SDAYPWLWKIVR
+2097 SDDKPWLWKVVR
-2109 TTYTDGTTSDVVSCE
+2109 TVYSEGDLEYTVSCE
-2124 GYKAKDGIGI
+2124 GYKAKDGDGLIVGYQ
-2134 KSVNTYY
+2134 S
-2141 ALSDDME
+2141 
-2148 QPSTSK
+2148 
-2154 FTHDTLSEVV
+2154 
-2164 ISNNG
+2164 
-2169 DKYVWSADK
+2169 
-2178 VTYTNTDIGWT
+2178 
-2189 GIYCIGK
+2189 
-2196 CSDLTSVIEEYG
+2196 
-2208 TSASDT
+2208 SASE
-2214 NKPTSWSEKYPTDAP
+2214 PS
-2229 KGTYIWSRD
+2229 
-2238 KIVWKKGDPTYST
+2238 
-2251 AQLIG
+2251 
-2256 YIAKDG
+2256 
-2262 ENGVGSVVAY
+2262 
-2272 QREAVLPTQK
+2272 VLPTPKTLADYDKAQDDIGSGWTKTAPTTGGKSIVLGGKITTDEISDRYNSSTNAWGTEESEILLDGIKQK
-2282 PSVTSYDIYKNS
+2282 KTFYKTPSSLGNNGKCIRRIKVVNHFRDSYLRVMMKSYSETNWDLVCISRLYLPSEVINS
-2294 DELGNKWQKS
+2294 DGNQIKEDSEYLNRSEYAYVVSGDGQSLVAELSMPDAGEYYFFIGYFK
-2304 APPAKEGLYS
+2304 
-2314 GGSISGTVL
+2314 
-2323 YNQNANGGNW
+2323 
-2333 QSGVSDGGYTWY
+2333 DGGT
-2345 KSPAVANNGIATMQ
+2345 
-2359 IRFSTTVANQYVT
+2359 
-2372 FYIKAY
+2372 
-2378 SEANYDFILLSE
+2378 
-2390 IDSANVDR
+2390 DS
-2398 TNNYSFRVSGN
+2398 Y
-2409 GVVEKATLK
+2409 
-2418 CDKAGSHFVTVA
+2418 
-2430 YAKDVGG
+2430 
-2437 ASFGDYGLVRMS
+2437 GDYGLFAWQSMIALTESLWR
-2449 TSENYVRMKPLL
+2449 T
-2461 YRCDGEVASNKVIA
+2461 DGTVDAV
-2475 WGNIY
+2475 GNITWSKAMPM
-2480 QAQGDKGDTGDKG
+2480 QAEAIVMERAYIATANDTSVPAKPYRTNGILQG
-2493 DKGETGGKGDKGETG
+2493 
-2508 VGIASIQTYYL
+2508 
-2519 ISSMS
+2519 
-2524 SGITTSSSG
+2524 G
-2533 WSTNMV
+2533 WTAKRLAVSSTNRFIWESV
-2539 NPTSSKPYLWSY
+2539 RAGKHGTDSVQDDWSQ
-2551 VKTTLSNGDIT
+2551 
-2562 SSTPVIIGNFAEA
+2562 PVVVANFAEA
-2575 GVMGE
+2575 GKMGKN
-2580 IGCIIRP
+2580 GCIVRN
-2587 SIWKSGVEYLN
+2587 SEGWKSGATYHN
-2598 ESALTNKQEKY
+2598 DSALTKEQKY
-2609 IDLVYVEDAS
+2609 IDLIYIEDNN
-2619 ANDGWRQYMC
+2619 ANDGWSIYQC
-2629 ALTHTS
+2629 NVTHTATGS
-2635 SSNNSPTSSGGSKY
+2635 SFDPSAVDSDKNKL

-2657 PIYAPLILAKN
+2657 PMYSPLIVAKN
-2668 AVLNFTQGQQFNLVE
+2668 AVLKFAQGQQFNLMEGNNIFGSFRWVKDDVDYAFWIGGTEGSNATTSITRGGKFKTTDADITGKITATSGQIGGFKLEDNNLVCSNARLAIGEERNSFTRMVVLDAKSFTYDSYNFALSVVNYGIVTQSSTTQAGIHINVGTSNSSVQYPGIVME
-2683 NGKIFASYRIPGS
+2683 NGTFVGFRIPIVPLYYSMDLRNSASIYASGMCIRCNNSSSITITLPTSATGAKTGDVFTVIRAGTGDVTIKAPAGVSYR
-2696 DGAALWLGGSTASS
+2696 T
-2710 APFSV
+2710 
-2715 DKNGS
+2715 
-2720 LKSTSGIIGGVEI
+2720 
-2733 SQERLGVGVAD
+2733 
-2744 VGNKTFKGA
+2744 
-2753 ILSSEGIF
+2753 
-2761 TGYKS
+2761 
-2766 SYFGAGVFAAD
+2766 
-2777 DPSGSTIQMY
+2777 
-2787 DKKALS
+2787 
-2793 TISVSSPSLYVRKYS
+2793 
-2808 PDSMILNNIDKYY
+2808 
-2821 GAALIVDV
+2821 
-2829 PKGVGVAS
+2829 
-2837 LGNNVLGGLALS
+2837 
-2849 AVAGDLDIGSTDNL
+2849 
-2863 FQKNRGTVAYLTNSS
+2863 SS
-2878 GRRFYLPDNP
+2878 GKTGEFT
-2888 HEGQVVIVIQG
+2888 
-2899 STGNITFYHPGKRLV
+2899 STK
-2914 IQNTVKDSG
+2914 KDE
-2923 GFYSGK
+2923 
-2929 QGQFNIFV
+2929 QIHLIFD
-2937 YIGSMWYGTYSNG
+2937 GDTWFSECSAG